1 MSDPADPGTTAVRP
15 SLKELL
21 TPTGLRSPTD
31 TYAAW
36 RRWEAEHGTHPQ
48 LVLSHAAVS
57 EVYADRHMSAARI
70 GNVIRSAPDEVQA
83 TLGPLEAILSSI
95 IAFQDPPDHT
105 RIRSTMSKAFTP
117 RVIRHQEAAVERI
130 AARLV
135 GDMAESGDPDVVR
148 AVSDP
153 MPAQV
158 IGAMLGLP
166 DGELPR
172 FATWAQRLVFFV
184 GSSAPS
190 ASQASEI
197 AEALGEMHELLTD
210 LAARRRAEPT
220 DDLFS
225 SMLAVADAEDGAG
238 ITDDELF
245 ANTLFLMTAGHET
258 ATNAITNGLLALLRH
273 PDQRA
278 RLGAE
283 PELIDGAV
291 EEMLRFDSPIQ
302 ISARLCDR
310 DRDIAGRS
318 RRAGDPVVLV
328 IGAANHDPAVF
339 DAPERF
345 DIGRDEGRHLSFGH
359 GRHHCLGAALA
370 RSEMRVVIPMLLRAF
385 PSLGLVDEAALE
397 WQPTLNFR
405 GVRELEVAW

>member
-1 MSDPADPGTTAVRP
+1 MSERTDDTPRLA
-15 SLKELL
+15 ELL
-21 TPTGLRSPTD
+21 TPTGLRDPLSA
-31 TYAAW
+31 YGRW
-36 RRWEAEHGTHPQ
+36 RAWEAEHGTHPI
-48 LVLSHAAVS
+48 LVLSHAAIS
-57 EVYADRHMSAARI
+57 EVYADRDMSAARI
-70 GNVIRSAPDEVQA
+70 GNVIRSAPDDVQA
-83 TLGPLEAILSSI
+83 TLGPLEQILSSI

-105 RIRSTMSKAFTP
+105 RIRSIMAKSFTP
-117 RVIRHQEAAVERI
+117 KVIRHQEAAVERI
-130 AARLV
+130 AGRLV
-135 GDMAESGDPDVVR
+135 ADMAASGDTDVVR
-148 AVSDP
+148 AVSHP

-172 FATWAQRLVFFV
+172 FAAWAQRLVYFV
-184 GSSAPS
+184 GSSAPT
-190 ASQASEI
+190 AAQAREI
-197 AEALGEMHELLTD
+197 ADALGEMHQLLTD

-225 SMLAVADAEDGAG
+225 SMLTVADTEEGPG

-258 ATNAITNGLLALLRH
+258 TTNGITNGLLALLRH

-278 RLGAE
+278 RLGEE
-283 PELIDGAV
+283 PSLIDTAV
-291 EEMLRFDSPIQ
+291 DEMLRFDSPIQ

-310 DRDIAGRS
+310 DREIAGRS

-328 IGAANHDPAVF
+328 IGAANHDPEVF
-339 DAPERF
+339 DRPERF
-345 DIGRDEGRHLSFGH
+345 DVGRAEARHLSFGH

-370 RSEMRVVIPMLLRAF
+370 RSEMRVVLPALLDAF
-385 PSLGLVDEAALE
+385 PALALVDEAALA

>member
-1 MSDPADPGTTAVRP
+1 MTTTTAPRP

-21 TPTGLRSPTD
+21 QPDGLRDPTVV
-31 TYAAW
+31 YAAW
-36 RRWEAEHGTHPQ
+36 RAWEAEHGTHPL
-48 LVLSHAAVS
+48 LVLSHAGIS
-57 EVYADRHMSAARI
+57 EVYADRDMSAARI
-70 GNVIRSAPDEVQA
+70 GNVIRAAPDEVQE
-83 TLGPLEAILSSI
+83 TLGPLEEILSSI

-105 RIRSTMSKAFTP
+105 RIRSIMAKSFTP
-117 RVIRHQEAAVERI
+117 KVIRHQEDAVDRI
-130 AARLV
+130 ARRLV
-135 GDMAESGDPDVVR
+135 REMAESGDRDVVR
-148 AVSDP
+148 AVSHP

-166 DGELPR
+166 DAQLPA
-172 FATWAQRLVFFV
+172 FAEWAQRLVYFV

-190 ASQASEI
+190 APQALEI
-197 AEALGEMHELLTD
+197 ADALGDMHELLTE
-210 LAARRRAEPT
+210 LAARRRTEPT

-225 SMLAVADAEDGAG
+225 SMLTVADAEEGPG

-278 RLGAE
+278 RLVAQ
-283 PELIDGAV
+283 PELIDSAV
-291 EEMLRFDSPIQ
+291 EEMLRYDSPIQ

-310 DRDIAGRS
+310 DRAIAGHERS
-318 RRAGDPVVLV
+318 AGDPVVLV
-328 IGAANHDPAVF
+328 IGAANHDPAAF
-339 DAPERF
+339 DRPERF
-345 DIGRDEGRHLSFGH
+345 DIGRAEGRHLSFGH

-370 RSEMRVVIPMLLRAF
+370 RSEMRVVLPAILAAF
-385 PSLGLVDEAALE
+385 PDLELVDEDALA

-405 GVRELEVAW
+405 GVRQLDVTW